1 MINATVSMS
10 SATEQQYVEMYKK
23 KDMRRVKIPRCIVR
37 EILLQNVSDESVIL
51 LNGMICR

>member
-37 EILLQNVSDESVIL
+37 DFAAK
-51 LNGMICR
+51 CF